1 MDDEMRTAFD
11 RMDRYFGL
19 IQQELER
26 SNARAQAFE
35 MRQEERFNAVHERF
49 NAVDER
55 FNAVDERFNA
65 VDERFNAVDERFNAV
80 DERFNA
86 VDQGFNAA
94 NERFIS
100 TDEHLRTLTLRI
112 QHFEVRVEDSLGV
125 VARDVTALREQTG
138 QLTNRMKNVEVGI
151 GDLNARVDTLAQ
163 EVRQRFRFRG
173 A

>member
-1 MDDEMRTAFD
+1 MDDETRSAFD

-26 SNARAQAFE
+26 SNGRAQAFE
-35 MRQEERFNAVHERF
+35 TRVEERF

-55 FNAVDERFNA
+55 FNAVDERFDA
-65 VDERFNAVDERFNAV
+65 VDERFDVVNKRFNAVDERFSAA
-80 DERFNA
+80 DERY
-86 VDQGFNAA
+86 
-94 NERFIS
+94 IS
-100 TDEHLRTLTLRI
+100 IDEHLRTLTLRI
-112 QHFEVRVEDSLGV
+112 QLFEVRVEDSLGV

-151 GDLNARVDTLAQ
+151 GDLNARVDTLAE

>member
-1 MDDEMRTAFD
+1 MDDETRSAFD

-35 MRQEERFNAVHERF
+35 TRVEERFDTVDERFNAMDERFNAVDERF
-49 NAVDER
+49 NTVDER

-65 VDERFNAVDERFNAV
+65 VDERF
-80 DERFNA
+80 
-86 VDQGFNAA
+86 
-94 NERFIS
+94 IS
-100 TDEHLRTLTLRI
+100 TDEQLRTLTLRI

-151 GDLNARVDTLAQ
+151 GDLNARVDTLAE
-163 EVRQRFRFRG
+163 EVRQRFRFHG